1 MTISKKH
8 FFIDTFSNAVYFG
21 SKFLFNILIYSLLL
35 NTFAIEEYGV
45 YIFFAALMGQLEF
58 IQSGFATSLQ
68 RFIPVYKDKTQII
81 NLLGLV
87 GIIYFLFGILFS
99 IIIGVLSFFNV
110 FDLLGFNDWWNY
122 AKHLIYFAPLIW
134 FFKAFSFALKGA
146 KDFRIENLINLI
158 FLLVELLFIYVM
170 IEFNYGLQEILFG
183 VLSILLLRHI
193 GHFVAFYRRHG
204 FSLTLL
210 EINEMKIQFHKVKN
224 FSFWNFVSAFS
235 GTVLNQFDKVLVTV
249 FLGPA
254 ALTIYYGINQFL
266 KFYSSVSG
274 VINSSVIPYFSE
286 KVSLSDNKTFNQI
299 ALKGTMLTNYI
310 VLILAG
316 LLVLN
321 SKVVFSAI
329 SKDYLLEHL
338 TVFNLGIIL
347 YAFIGSRSFINKLY
361 LCDLNLAKTL
371 SIFGIITTLIYP
383 IIFSIATSYFEISG
397 AILSP
402 ILSHLIVFPFWLYV
416 VFKKTSLKVS
426 EYLWG
431 LFQSSF
437 PIIMLIGVVYF
448 FNELL
453 FNEVTKLVMVVET
466 IAIIGFFTLI
476 DSYKNNSLA
485 KILR

>member
-1 MTISKKH
+1 MTISKKY
-8 FFIDTFSNAVYFG
+8 FFLDSFSNAVYFG
-21 SKFLFNILIYSLLL
+21 SKFIFNILIYSLLI
-35 NTFAIEEYGV
+35 NTFAVEEYGV

-58 IQSGFATSLQ
+58 VQSGFATSLQ
-68 RFIPVYKDKTQII
+68 RFIPVYQDKAQIV

-99 IIIGVLSFFNV
+99 ICIGGLSYFNV
-110 FDLLGFNDWWNY
+110 FDLLGFKGWWNY

-158 FLLVELLFIYVM
+158 FLLVELSFVYGM
-170 IEFNYGLQEILFG
+170 IEFNYTLPEILFG

-193 GHFVAFYRRHG
+193 GHFIAFYRRHD
-204 FSLTLL
+204 FRLMLL
-210 EINEMKIQFHKVKN
+210 DIYGVKVQFHKVKN

-235 GTVLNQFDKVLVTV
+235 STILNQFDKVLVTV

-254 ALTIYYGINQFL
+254 SLTIYYGINQFL
-266 KFYSSVSG
+266 KFYTSVSG
-274 VINSSVIPYFSE
+274 VINSAVIPYFSE

-299 ALKGTMLTNYI
+299 AIKGTMLTSY
-310 VLILAG
+310 VGVILSG
-316 LLVLN
+316 LLILN
-321 SKVVFSAI
+321 SKVIFSAI
-329 SKDYLLEHL
+329 SKDYLIEHL
-338 TVFNLGIIL
+338 TVFNVGIIL

-361 LCDLNLAKTL
+361 LCDLNHAKTL

-383 IIFSIATSYFEISG
+383 IIFWITTSYFGISG

-402 ILSHLIVFPFWLYV
+402 VISHLIVFPFWV
-416 VFKKTSLKVS
+416 FVIFKKTSLKVS

-431 LFQSSF
+431 LFQNSF
-437 PIIMLIGVVYF
+437 PIIMLIGILYF
-448 FNELL
+448 VNELL
-453 FNEVTKLVMVVET
+453 FNEGTILSMVVET
-466 IAIIGFFTLI
+466 IAVIGFFIII
-476 DSYKNNSLA
+476 DTYKKNSAA